1 MTDNNQVLYISRM
14 FTYWM
19 DEKLS
24 TNIQQLWNKPYTKLQ
39 KYAFGYLETLQIYI
53 VLFDKPVLA
62 FQK

>member
-1 MTDNNQVLYISRM
+1 M

-24 TNIQQLWNKPYTKLQ
+24 MNIHQLWSKPYTKLQ
-39 KYAFGYLETLQIYI
+39 KYACGYLETLQIYT
-53 VLFDKPVLA
+53 VLFDKPVHA

>member
-1 MTDNNQVLYISRM
+1 MN
-14 FTYWM
+14 
-19 DEKLS
+19 EKLT

-39 KYAFGYLETLQIYI
+39 KYAFGYLETLQIFI